1 MDESKRAAVAVRPD
15 AQGAM
20 RPAARGA
27 AALAASLRRA
37 ILDGEYHFGD
47 RLPAER
53 DLAGHYSLSRGTVRE
68 ALRQLEDMR
77 LVARRVG
84 SGTYVQFRDQ
94 RARQADIARL
104 TSPLELIEVRIGVEP
119 HMVRLATL
127 NASAHDI
134 ERIQDA
140 LNRLEAS
147 GGDAGRFSRFDEA
160 FHLCLAEAARNP
172 LMLWL
177 YEQVNAVRRDTLW
190 EARKDKVLTPRRI
203 IEYNQQHR
211 ALVQAIAG
219 RDVETAVRTIS
230 RHLEEAKADLVGAG

>member
-1 MDESKRAAVAVRPD
+1 MDDIKRVTAQLRREAVAE
-15 AQGAM
+15 A

-27 AALAASLRRA
+27 AALAATLRRA
-37 ILDGEYHFGD
+37 ILDGEYQFGD

-53 DLAGHYSLSRGTVRE
+53 DLASHYTLSRGTVRE

-127 NASAHDI
+127 NATAHDI
-134 ERIQDA
+134 ERMTDA

-147 GGDAGRFSRFDEA
+147 GADAERFSRFDEA

-203 IEYNQQHR
+203 VEYNQQHR

-219 RDVETAVRTIS
+219 RDVEAAVGAIT
-230 RHLEEAKADLVGAG
+230 RHLEEAKADLIGVG

>member
-1 MDESKRAAVAVRPD
+1 MEEPKRVMGQARREGRAEA
-15 AQGAM
+15 

-27 AALAASLRRA
+27 AALAATLRRA

-53 DLAGHYSLSRGTVRE
+53 DLAAHYALSRGTVRE

-127 NASAHDI
+127 NATAHDI
-134 ERIQDA
+134 ERMFDA
-140 LNRLEAS
+140 VGRVEA
-147 GGDAGRFSRFDEA
+147 AGSDTERFSRFDEA

-172 LMLWL
+172 LML
-177 YEQVNAVRRDTLW
+177 
-190 EARKDKVLTPRRI
+190 
-203 IEYNQQHR
+203 
-211 ALVQAIAG
+211 
-219 RDVETAVRTIS
+219 
-230 RHLEEAKADLVGAG
+230 